1 MKEKPE
7 KVLLVITKSNFG
19 GAQRYVYE
27 LALRL
32 KKDGY
37 NVAVAL
43 GGKGVLMQK
52 LEAGDIKVFSLE
64 NAQRDINIFKEIKVL
79 FNLVWIIKSF
89 APQIVHLNSPKIG
102 GLGVVA
108 AKIANLLNLFSKYG
122 RENRLK
128 KVVYTNHGWP
138 FREPRPEWQLVII
151 RLLSWLTVFLNDK
164 TIVLSQTE
172 KDDVHTWPFIKNKLE
187 IIPVGLSPFDLF
199 NKEEALTELFDKK
212 SAERL
217 MSNNSKND
225 KKPIIVGTISELT
238 KNKGLQYAIEGIA
251 SFKEHCPEVEIYFVI
266 IGDGEDKQKLI
277 QLISENKLDNFIF
290 LAGHVDEARKY
301 LNAFD
306 VFLLSSVKEG
316 LPFVI
321 LEAGFAG
328 VPVISTSVGG
338 IPEAIKNLETGLLIP
353 PRRPQE
359 IKNALIYL
367 EEHKDIRRQ
376 MIKNFQNKIAE
387 KYSFDSIVS
396 KIEDLYKA

>member
-37 NVAVAL
+37 DVAVAL

-102 GLGVVA
+102 GLGVIA
-108 AKIANLLNLFSKYG
+108 TKIANILNLFSKYG

-172 KDDVHTWPFIKNKLE
+172 KDDVRTWPFIKNKLE

-217 MSNNSKND
+217 MSNDSKTN

-251 SFKEHCPEVEIYFVI
+251 SFKEHYPEVEIYFVI

-277 QLISENKLDNFIF
+277 QLISENNLDNFIF

-338 IPEAIKNLETGLLIP
+338 IPEAVKNLETGLLIP

-396 KIEDLYKA
+396 KIESLYKA